1 MDPIDLAGRSRLEG
15 DPLDHDLAEV
25 DAAIALVER
34 GVARRISLVSLR
46 FAERV
51 IGIAVARGQDA
62 GILVRPIR
70 DLGEGIT
77 AIEFLA
83 VPR

>member
-1 MDPIDLAGRSRLEG
+1 MDPIDLPVPTRPEGEALE
-15 DPLDHDLAEV
+15 HDLAEV

-34 GVARRISLVSLR
+34 GIARRISLVSLG
-46 FAERV
+46 FAERI
-51 IGIAVARGQDA
+51 IGTAVARGQCA

-70 DLGEGIT
+70 DGGAGIT
-77 AIEFLA
+77 AIEFVA